1 MKKII
6 SIFLTLALMFSISIP
21 VFANS
26 EVPAMAYVEEALGE
40 YENEPAYSFDPT
52 IAQAMARTDSFI
64 DKVANTSMFDVSAG
78 SAILIETT
86 TGQVLYEKN
95 PDSKVAIASV
105 TKIMTMLLVIEA
117 LEAGEFTL
125 DDTVPISNHA
135 FSMGGSQIWAEPGE
149 IFTVNEMLK
158 AVAVSS
164 ANDAAVAL
172 AEFVS
177 GSEEEFCRKM
187 NARAKELGMENT
199 NFVNACGLDAE
210 NHYSTA
216 RDVSLMANELIK
228 HQMIFDYTTIW
239 VDYLRDGQTQIV
251 NTNKLLQSYQGITG
265 LKTGTTSGAGVC
277 LTASAQRDGLSIISV
292 ILGSDS
298 SEERFSASKKLLD
311 FGFANFE
318 TKAFPEITDVPSELK
333 TKNSVIENAKI
344 EYNIPDSL
352 LFLKDSSTQ
361 LSYEVE
367 LMDYIQAPM
376 KKDMRIGSIS
386 LYTQNGKIGEYDIT
400 LSEDVEKID
409 FSKALS
415 LLTKYAGYM

>member
-6 SIFLTLALMFSISIP
+6 SVFLCAILLFNLRVPA
-21 VFANS
+21 FAN
-26 EVPAMAYVEEALGE
+26 EAVPAVAFVEESLAE
-40 YENEPAYSFDPT
+40 YESEPAYVFDET

-64 DKVANTSMFDVSAG
+64 DKVAGTQMFDVNAG

-95 PDSKVAIASV
+95 PDNKVGIASI
-105 TKIMTMLLVIEA
+105 TKIMTMLLVVEA
-117 LEAGEFTL
+117 LEANEFTL

-149 IFTVNEMLK
+149 IFTVDEMLK

-187 NARAKELGMENT
+187 NERAKELGMENT

-210 NHYSTA
+210 NHYSSA

-228 HQMIFDYTTIW
+228 HPIIFDYTTIW

-251 NTNKLLQSYQGITG
+251 NTNKLLQSYPGING

-277 LTASAQRDGLSIISV
+277 LTASAQRDGLSLISV

-298 SEERFSASKKLLD
+298 SQERFSASKKLLD

-318 TKAFPEITDVPSELK
+318 TKAFPTITDIPQTLE
-333 TKNSVIENAKI
+333 TKNSIIENAKI
-344 EYNIPDSL
+344 EYDVPENL

-367 LMDYIQAPM
+367 LLTDIQAPM
-376 KKDMRIGSIS
+376 KKGM
-386 LYTQNGKIGEYDIT
+386 K
-400 LSEDVEKID
+400 V
-409 FSKALS
+409 
-415 LLTKYAGYM
+415 

>member
-1 MKKII
+1 MKKIVSVFLSFILMI
-6 SIFLTLALMFSISIP
+6 SMSSSAY
-21 VFANS
+21 ANNS
-26 EVPAMAYVEEALGE
+26 VPAAAYVEEVITE
-40 YENEPAYSFDPT
+40 YENEPVYTFSPS
-52 IAQAMARTDSFI
+52 ISEAMARTDSFV
-64 DKVANTSMFDVSAG
+64 DKVADTSMFDVNAG

-86 TGQVLYEKN
+86 TGQVLYQKN
-95 PDSKVAIASV
+95 PDNKVGIASI

-149 IFTVNEMLK
+149 IFTVDEMLK

-187 NARAKELGMENT
+187 NEKAKDLGMENT

-210 NHYSTA
+210 NHYSSA
-216 RDVSLMANELIK
+216 RDVSIMANELLK
-228 HQMIFDYTTIW
+228 HPIIFDYTTIW
-239 VDYLRDGQTQIV
+239 VDYLRDGETQIV

-277 LTASAQRDGLSIISV
+277 LTASATRDGLSLISV
-292 ILGSDS
+292 ILGSPS
-298 SEERFSASKKLLD
+298 SEERFSASKKVLD

-318 TKAFPEITDVPSELK
+318 TKAFPEITDIPSSLK
-333 TKNSVIENAKI
+333 TKNSDIEDAKI
-344 EYNIPDSL
+344 EYEIPDNL
-352 LFLKDSSTQ
+352 LFLKDSSTT

-367 LMDYIQAPM
+367 ILDYIQAPM
-376 KKDMRIGSIS
+376 SEGMKVGSITLHS
-386 LYTQNGKIGEYDIT
+386 QNGEIGEYDIT
-400 LSEDVEKID
+400 LSEDVEKMD
-409 FSKALS
+409 FYKALS
-415 LLTKYAGYM
+415 LLTKYTGYM